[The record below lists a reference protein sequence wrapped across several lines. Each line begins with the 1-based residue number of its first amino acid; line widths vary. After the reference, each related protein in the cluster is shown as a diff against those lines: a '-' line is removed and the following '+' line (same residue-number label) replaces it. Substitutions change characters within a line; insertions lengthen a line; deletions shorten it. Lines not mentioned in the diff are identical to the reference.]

1 MARAHPEHGELLACD
16 VDERM
21 MEVAREFFG
30 RRRGRLTRFRNTW
43 RPRRSVEKL
52 VGDEHQ
58 LEQYGLAFI
67 DANKRVR
74 PAATLRHK

>member
-1 MARAHPEHGELLACD
+1 M
-16 VDERM
+16 
-21 MEVAREFFG
+21 
-30 RRRGRLTRFRNTW
+30 
-43 RPRRSVEKL
+43 
-52 VGDEHQ
+52 GDEHQ